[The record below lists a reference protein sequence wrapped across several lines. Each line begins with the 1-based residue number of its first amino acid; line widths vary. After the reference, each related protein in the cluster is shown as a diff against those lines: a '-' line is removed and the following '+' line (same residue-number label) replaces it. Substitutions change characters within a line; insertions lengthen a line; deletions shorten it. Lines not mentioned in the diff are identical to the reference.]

1 MDKIDTYVINETI
14 YSCPSNNCTSYKVT
28 YKTNEFKQTFNEA
41 MQLLN
46 NEINNIKNTCNNLNN
61 RNSGYNQNYQ
71 NPDVI
76 RGCQQVQQIINKAE
90 IEGKNILQNIDIFNT
105 PLLTNRTVCSEKSNQ
120 Q

>member
-1 MDKIDTYVINETI
+1 M
-14 YSCPSNNCTSYKVT
+14 S
-28 YKTNEFKQTFNEA
+28 
-41 MQLLN
+41 LL
-46 NEINNIKNTCNNLNN
+46 EINNIKNTCNNLNN
-61 RNSGYNQNYQ
+61 GNSGYNQNYQ